1 MIGQLFMLTFGT
13 FLYQMDFKAIAMSSY
28 SDLQEL
34 AGCVRGDAIHIK
46 HFAEKKLEEKQKAE
60 SYQQKV
66 QLLEETL
73 QFGSKNRS
81 KAQNKQSVE
90 KGKPIRKA
98 TRKVTIGWLHFNDS
112 SRSYVQV
119 REPSGGGVCSVE
131 LALHST
137 REEILKAGRN
147 LFFKNE
153 TSSFGCDE
161 EMDITLYNFF
171 RKEIQ
176 DERNF
181 TLEKYID

>member
-1 MIGQLFMLTFGT
+1 MIGQLFMITLGT

-34 AGCVRGDAIHIK
+34 AGCVRGDAIHIQ
-46 HFAEKKLEEKQKAE
+46 HFAEKKLEEKEKVE
-60 SYQQKV
+60 SYQKKV

-73 QFGSKNRS
+73 QLGSKNHS

-119 REPSGGGVCSVE
+119 REPRVGGVCSVE

-147 LFFKNE
+147 LFFKNG

-161 EMDITLYNFF
+161 DITLYNFF

-176 DERNF
+176 DEGNF

>member
-1 MIGQLFMLTFGT
+1 
-13 FLYQMDFKAIAMSSY
+13 MDFKAIAMSSY

-73 QFGSKNRS
+73 QLGSKNRS

-98 TRKVTIGWLHFNDS
+98 TRKVTIGWLHFNDLMIEQSWLRWLVRGFRSERSLVRS
-112 SRSYVQV
+112 SVTSTSV
-119 REPSGGGVCSVE
+119 STFLCSV
-131 LALHST
+131 
-137 REEILKAGRN
+137 
-147 LFFKNE
+147 
-153 TSSFGCDE
+153 
-161 EMDITLYNFF
+161 
-171 RKEIQ
+171 
-176 DERNF
+176 
-181 TLEKYID
+181 